1 MAAAPRWNANTTL
14 VGVQFDWEDTPTPR
28 SIRLTSPSPQEA
40 EAVRVAMGGAEVEA
54 VIVKVAVGVLHVR
67 LARAKMQKAVSG
79 TPAHRQS
86 ALGAERKAAKR
97 R

>member
-1 MAAAPRWNANTTL
+1 
-14 VGVQFDWEDTPTPR
+14 
-28 SIRLTSPSPQEA
+28 
-40 EAVRVAMGGAEVEA
+40 VRVAMGGAEVEA